1 MTSQTSQER
10 WFMAKRKVTSRKD
23 ALLSKKRWQ
32 LQAAKAQF
40 SEVFRRA
47 RSEGPQWVTKQD
59 REAVVIVRAEE
70 FERLSRGRQPESL
83 VEFFAKSPL
92 AKVDLRFDRRSD
104 YGRDI
109 EL

>member
-1 MTSQTSQER
+1 
-10 WFMAKRKVTSRKD
+10 MAKRKGRGPKD
-23 ALLSKKRWQ
+23 ANARRVTKKRWQ
-32 LQAAKAQF
+32 GQAAKAQF

-59 REAVVIVRAEE
+59 REAVVIVQAEE
-70 FERLSRGRQPESL
+70 FERLTRARQPESL

-92 AKVDLRFDRRSD
+92 AEVDLCFDRRSD

>member
-1 MTSQTSQER
+1 
-10 WFMAKRKVTSRKD
+10 MAKRKVRGHKPAESE
-23 ALLSKKRWQ
+23 LLSKKRWQ

-47 RSEGPQWVTKQD
+47 RPEGPQWVTKQD
-59 REAVVIVRAEE
+59 REAVVIIRAEE
-70 FERLSRGRQPESL
+70 YERLSRARQPESL

-92 AKVDLRFDRRSD
+92 AEVDLRFDRGSD
-104 YGRDI
+104 YGRNI